1 MPTLTIDNQTVT
13 VPDGTNVL
21 EAAKRLGIV
30 IPHFCYHEALG
41 AVGACRLCAMKFVDG
56 PIKGIQ
62 MSCMVPAQDGMVVS
76 TLDQD
81 AAELRAHVIEWLMM
95 NHPHDCPVCDEGG
108 ECQLQDMT
116 IAGGHGLRR
125 YRGPKRTWQNQDL
138 GPFVEQEMNRC
149 IQCYR
154 CVRTYQDYCGGTDF
168 GVMGTRNRLFFG
180 RFQAGRLESPF
191 AGNIIDACPT
201 GVFTSKPFRFKTRYW
216 DIEEAPSICP
226 HCSLGCAVIPG
237 GRYREAQRVRGGIN
251 RQTNGFFICDRGRF
265 AIDHLNHPERPREPR
280 WKGER
285 SSWDDI
291 LERSRICLQQVAT
304 QYGPESI
311 AFLGSPRASLEANWL
326 LSRLAA
332 GIGSSRLVY
341 DCQARR
347 DRSARSLAAQLGQ
360 RVRSLEDIRQSDC
373 LILIGCDPLAEAP
386 VLALALRQATR
397 KGALLAVIDPRPVE
411 LPCEAVHLPLH
422 PDRLTDVM
430 EFLAGKAPVES
441 FSRQQ
446 LTILEGIRERF
457 QRAARPILIGGADLL
472 GPAGVT
478 DLFRTAAAQPVN
490 DRDCG
495 IFVPLA
501 GPNSFA
507 GALLAEA
514 NDDFSSLLGDILA
527 GKVKA
532 LVCLE
537 NDPVTEH
544 PERIATALGSL
555 EFLLVMDHIPNRA
568 AKQADAFL
576 PTTGWAESS
585 GSYVNNEGRMLAF
598 APAFEPGLPIRETGG
613 GNHPPRNFAAAT
625 PGSQPQ
631 AAWRLLARLQELD
644 TDLHAIHAE
653 LEAADPRFTGLSL
666 LAPESEGIRV
676 KGGGQAPPAAG
687 EGFRGSGTDDD
698 LTLLIVDSRYGSDRL
713 AAFSATLQS
722 VAEAPQLL
730 VHPDL
735 ASRLEM
741 SDGETVTLR
750 TELEKVTV
758 TLRAAP
764 NMVDGL
770 VIAHRLFGTPL
781 ELFTSGSR
789 VPCRIDKGGGS

>member
-1 MPTLTIDNQTVT
+1 MPTLTIDNQKVT
-13 VPDGTNVL
+13 VPDGSNVL
-21 EAAKRLGIV
+21 EAAKRIGIV

-41 AVGACRLCAMKFVDG
+41 AVGACRLCAMKFSEG
-56 PIKGIQ
+56 PVKGIQ

-76 TLDQD
+76 TVDQD
-81 AAELRAHVIEWLMM
+81 AQELRAHVIEWLMM

-116 IAGGHGLRR
+116 IAGGHGIRR
-125 YRGPKRTWQNQDL
+125 YRGPKRTWINQEL

-168 GVMGTRNRLFFG
+168 GVMGSRNRLFFG
-180 RFQAGRLESPF
+180 RFRDGRLESPF

-216 DIEEAPSICP
+216 DLEEAPSICP
-226 HCSLGCAVIPG
+226 HCSLGCAVVPG

-251 RQTNGFFICDRGRF
+251 RKTNGFFICDRGRF
-265 AIDHLNHPERPREPR
+265 AIDHLNHPDRPREPR

-285 SSWDDI
+285 TSWDDI

-326 LSRLAA
+326 LSRLA
-332 GIGSSRLVY
+332 GSIGSSRLVY

-347 DRSARSLAAQLGQ
+347 DRTARSLAAQLGQ
-360 RVRSLEDIRQSDC
+360 RARSLEDIRQSDC
-373 LILIGCDPLAEAP
+373 LVLLGSDPLGEAP
-386 VLALALRQATR
+386 VLALALRQAAR
-397 KGALLAVIDPRPVE
+397 KGALVAVIDPRPVK
-411 LPCEAVHLPLH
+411 LPCDAVHLPLH
-422 PDRLTDVM
+422 PGRLSQVM
-430 EFLAGKAPVES
+430 EFLGSGMPAAS

-446 LTILEGIRERF
+446 LTILEGIRERL
-457 QRAARPILIGGADLL
+457 QRAAKPILIGGADLL

-478 DLFRTAAAQPVN
+478 QLFQTATSLPTNEQE
-490 DRDCG
+490 CG

-501 GPNSFA
+501 GPNSFS
-507 GALLAEA
+507 GALLAKD
-514 NDDFSSLLGDILA
+514 NDDFNSLLDDVLA

-537 NDPVTEH
+537 NDPVTDH
-544 PERIATALGSL
+544 PERIATALGAL

-576 PTTGWAESS
+576 PTTGWAEAA
-585 GSYVNNEGRMLAF
+585 GSYVNNEGRMLAV
-598 APAFEPGLPIRETGG
+598 AAAFEPGLPIRETGG
-613 GNHPPRNFAAAT
+613 GNYPPRQFESVT
-625 PGSQPQ
+625 PGSLPQ
-631 AAWRLLARLQELD
+631 AAWQLLAELQELD
-644 TDLHAIHAE
+644 LNLHTIHVE

-666 LAPESEGIRV
+666 LAPEHEGVRV
-676 KGGGQAPPAAG
+676 
-687 EGFRGSGTDDD
+687 RGSGQLPPATEAGFKSSGDTAD
-698 LTLLIVDSRYGSDRL
+698 LTLLVVDGLYGSERL
-713 AAFSATLQS
+713 SSFSATLQA
-722 VAEAPQLL
+722 VTEAPQLL

-735 ASRLEM
+735 ACRLQL

-750 TELEKVTV
+750 TELDNVRLTLKVD
-758 TLRAAP
+758 P
-764 NMVDGL
+764 HMVDGL
-770 VIAHRLFGTPL
+770 AITTRLYGTPL
-781 ELFTSGSR
+781 EQFASGSQ
-789 VPCRIDKGGGS
+789 VPCRIDKGGET